1 MGPKLTP
8 PPRVNPEAGKPRAGG
23 IGFKT
28 ITVVSSLSVVGV
40 VVFALLPRWVDDASV
55 FETAPRIEGATEPE
69 PEPPQKSIAP
79 SSPSPPD
86 VVVEPPPE
94 KPTPSPEPIP
104 ETLSTSE
111 TTDDDE
117 AFTEA
122 MSEGL
127 RALSRQDF
135 AAAKEALGRAQAMRP
150 GAAGVAD
157 ALAQADAGLKL
168 QAIDDHRQRA
178 SAFESSEDWR
188 QAVAEYDALLG
199 LEPSLRFAL
208 EGKERSARRAELA
221 ERLDFHIARTK
232 RLSDPNVLE
241 EASRLL
247 AEASTIAS
255 PGPRH
260 AERLR
265 KLEVAIQSFS
275 TPVVVELQSD
285 ERTEVTIYRVGRL
298 GKFERRTVE
307 LRPGVYTVLG
317 SCEGYR
323 DVRRELVVD
332 AGTTP
337 QPLMVRCEER
347 I

>member
-8 PPRVNPEAGKPRAGG
+8 PPRVNPEAGLRPRAGG

-28 ITVVSSLSVVGV
+28 AAVVLSLSVVGA
-40 VVFALLPRWVDDASV
+40 VFALLPRWVDDASIV
-55 FETAPRIEGATEPE
+55 EKTLQVEETASPE
-69 PEPPQKSIAP
+69 PAPPPETTAP
-79 SSPSPPD
+79 SSLSPE
-86 VVVEPPPE
+86 VVVDQLPPTPTPPPE
-94 KPTPSPEPIP
+94 PIA
-104 ETLSTSE
+104 ETLSPIESA
-111 TTDDDE
+111 DDE
-117 AFTEA
+117 EKAFTEV

-168 QAIDDHRQRA
+168 QAIAEHRRRA
-178 SAFESSEDWR
+178 SAFESSEEWR
-188 QAVAEYDALLG
+188 QAEAEYAALLG

-208 EGKERSARRAELA
+208 EGKEQTARRAELA

-255 PGPRH
+255 PGPQH
-260 AERLR
+260 TKRLR
-265 KLEVAIQSFS
+265 KLEEAIQSFS
-275 TPVVVELQSD
+275 TPVVVELRSD
-285 ERTEVTIYRVGRL
+285 QRTEVTIYRVGRL

-332 AGTTP
+332 AGTAP